1 MSLHPP
7 SELPH
12 LTRLG
17 KDKAV
22 EGAITCLALAHN
34 EANIIG
40 PFLEH
45 YRALGPVS
53 FVIVDDHSTD
63 GTREFLEAQDDVTI
77 YQPKPGSSYARDKR
91 AWRSEILDSCAHG
104 KWCLVPDIDEHLVYR
119 GMERTPLPEFIAGL
133 EEEGAEALFCIM
145 VDMYADRPLAEH
157 VFEGGSLEEL
167 RRAFPLF
174 DRLEGWNYRFIM
186 PERKYRKRFPTPQRH
201 VSGGLYERLISTHRR
216 KPGPLRRFFLIRY
229 ADLSTPLN
237 LSEKEYRMNALARR
251 ILRPFHPGPKRTLDL
266 TKLALIRWKA
276 GMRFAGG
283 AHVVDRE
290 LRLSER
296 RGVLLH
302 YKFTRGDNGI
312 RYLVERGQHA
322 RAGAYYSGLLSEKVL
337 HRSPVGAPTTA
348 FRGEASL
355 GELLR

>member
-1 MSLHPP
+1 MSLHP

-17 KDKAV
+17 KDKSV

-91 AWRSEILDSCAHG
+91 AWRSEILDSCADG

-145 VDMYADRPLAEH
+145 VDMYADRPLAKH
-157 VFEGGSLEEL
+157 VFEGGSLKEL
-167 RRAFPLF
+167 RQAFPLF
-174 DRLEGWNYRFIM
+174 DRLEGWNYRFVM
-186 PERKYRKRFPTPQRH
+186 GPSRYRKKFPTPPRM
-201 VSGGLYERLISTHRR
+201 VTGGMMERLFA
-216 KPGPLRRFFLIRY
+216 KPDAQPGLFGKYLLLRY
-229 ADLSTPLN
+229 GDLSTGHE
-237 LSEKEYRMNALARR
+237 LSKASLAMNYLARR
-251 ILRPFHPGPKRTLDL
+251 ILRRSMPQPVLDL
-266 TKLALIRWKA
+266 GKLALIRWQG
-276 GMRFAGG
+276 GMQFNGG
-283 AHVVDRE
+283 AHAVDRG
-290 LRLSER
+290 LHLSEQ
-296 RGVLLH
+296 RGALLH
-302 YKFTRGDNGI
+302 YRFTRGLDGI
-312 RYLVERGQHA
+312 RYIARRGQHA
-322 RAGAYYSGLLSEKVL
+322 KAGAYYSGLLSEKVL

-355 GELLR
+355 GALLR